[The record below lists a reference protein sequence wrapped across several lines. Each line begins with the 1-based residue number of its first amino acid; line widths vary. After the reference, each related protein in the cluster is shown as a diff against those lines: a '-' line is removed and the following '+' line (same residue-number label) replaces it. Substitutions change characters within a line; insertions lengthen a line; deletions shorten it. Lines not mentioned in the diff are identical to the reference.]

1 MGSFV
6 GGSSDGSGLGSGEGE
21 SVFSGVGAPVGAS
34 DGPLLGVL
42 VAIGISSPGGSGVVL
57 GGATVSAFTIIDGA
71 IENSIVGCA
80 CP

>member
-1 MGSFV
+1 VGSFV
-6 GGSSDGSGLGSGEGE
+6 GASSDGSGLDSGEGN
-21 SVFSGVGAPVGAS
+21 SVSSGVGASVGVS
-34 DGPLLGVL
+34 DGPLLGVF

-57 GGATVSAFTIIDGA
+57 GATVSAFTIIEGA